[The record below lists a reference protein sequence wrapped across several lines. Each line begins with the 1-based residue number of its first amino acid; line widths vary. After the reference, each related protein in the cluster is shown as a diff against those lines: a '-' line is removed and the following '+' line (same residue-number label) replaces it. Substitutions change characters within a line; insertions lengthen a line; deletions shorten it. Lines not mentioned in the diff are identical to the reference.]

1 MKLTRVIQA
10 RNFSDIPKSLVTMTY
25 LTLLI
30 KITEK
35 PSPDCGSRDID
46 RKRVYFNQKAKKE
59 KEKYEKEMTKID
71 ILLVEQFSPNFL
83 QFKYLNSTRNRG
95 FYKGG
100 FYKESF
106 PRKSRREPG
115 LHTGR

>member
-1 MKLTRVIQA
+1 M
-10 RNFSDIPKSLVTMTY
+10 SLVTMTY

-35 PSPDCGSRDID
+35 QSPDCGIRNTD
-46 RKRVYFNQKAKKE
+46 RKRVYFSQKAKKE
-59 KEKYEKEMTKID
+59 NEKYEKETTKID

-83 QFKYLNSTRNRG
+83 QFKLLDSTQNS
-95 FYKGG
+95 G

>member
-10 RNFSDIPKSLVTMTY
+10 RNFSDIPMSLVTMTY

-35 PSPDCGSRDID
+35 PSPDCGTRNID

-59 KEKYEKEMTKID
+59 NEKYEKEMTKID

-83 QFKYLNSTRNRG
+83 QFKYLNSTQNRR
-95 FYKGG
+95 FYKV
-100 FYKESF
+100 SF